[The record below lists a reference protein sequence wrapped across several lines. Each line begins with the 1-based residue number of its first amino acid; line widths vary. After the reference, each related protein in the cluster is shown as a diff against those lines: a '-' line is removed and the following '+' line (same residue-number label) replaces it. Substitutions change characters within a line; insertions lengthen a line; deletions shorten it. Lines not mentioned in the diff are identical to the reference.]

1 MAYTNQ
7 IKILESKL
15 SQLKQGPL
23 NAENIQ
29 KTFEIESAIRRL
41 KRLEWEE
48 NHERVQMEE
57 DR

>member
-1 MAYTNQ
+1 MAYINQ

-15 SQLKQGPL
+15 NQLKKGPF
-23 NAENIQ
+23 NTENLQ
-29 KTFEIESAIRRL
+29 KTFEIESAIRRI

-48 NHERVQMEE
+48 NYERIHMEE